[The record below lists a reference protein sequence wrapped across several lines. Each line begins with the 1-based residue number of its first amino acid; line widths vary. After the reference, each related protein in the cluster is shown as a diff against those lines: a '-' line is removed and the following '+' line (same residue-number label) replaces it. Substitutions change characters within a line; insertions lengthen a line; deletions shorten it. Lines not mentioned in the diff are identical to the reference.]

1 MTEVF
6 HRFRNMARVLSL
18 GGRGGAVKEIRPRK
32 DKHQSVCK
40 VHVPSVPGLPA
51 YEMRTGQ

>member
-6 HRFRNMARVLSL
+6 HRFPNMARVLSL
-18 GGRGGAVKEIRPRK
+18 GGRGGGVREIRPRK

-40 VHVPSVPGLPA
+40 VHVPSVPGPPCL
-51 YEMRTGQ
+51 